1 MVGSVF
7 VVRQDDTTAKLRL
20 LYVDATARGMGIGAR
35 LVEECIAFATS
46 AGYTRMTLWTNS
58 VLADARRLY
67 ERAGFQLVQEAPHHS
82 FGHDLLGQVWER
94 AL

>member
-1 MVGSVF
+1 
-7 VVRQDDTTAKLRL
+7 
-20 LYVDATARGMGIGAR
+20 MGIGAR
-35 LVEECIAFATS
+35 LVEECIAFAAS

-67 ERAGFQLVQEAPHHS
+67 ERAGFQLVQEEPHHS

-94 AL
+94 TL